1 MVACKSLLEITETM
15 LKNIL
20 YKAALCLGMSL
31 TLTACSQEE
40 SAANHTGNST
50 GVSLQIS
57 LADNVESRAT
67 EAGWSGNW
75 KENTIKRLDLY
86 LFSADGKL
94 RAHLVP
100 TLTNNV
106 TELTNGTFYDLTVE
120 GLTYNEVADNPT
132 DVFYLVANCPQLEST
147 NVTMLS
153 DLQAT
158 MITSPLVVDA
168 QQESFVMDAR
178 TTSDDTELYQVN
190 ATAMTATL
198 KFQLYR
204 AAAKIRLTVE
214 DEAGNSILDDCQY
227 QLLNYVS
234 TGTSVLAE
242 EEDYGKKVG
251 QALAK
256 TDPDQPFT
264 LYNDKAIFYSY
275 PNDWFDE
282 SLLTEDGVFEDETIY
297 TRDDL
302 IDENRQTYFLLKAP
316 YEGNTYY
323 YKVPVNFSIADY
335 NDKESFTKEE
345 IETLRDNY
353 YRLSRNH
360 LYDITVTIDREGGS
374 LTEPVTPKFH
384 ILVEDWKEG
393 GSYEIS
399 DGEFQEDSEKSG
411 D

>member
-1 MVACKSLLEITETM
+1 M

-20 YKAALCLGMSL
+20 YKAVLCLGMSL
-31 TLTACSQEE
+31 ALTACSQEE
-40 SAANHTGNST
+40 SVANHTDNSP
-50 GVSLQIS
+50 GVSLQVS
-57 LADNVESRAT
+57 VADNVESRVT
-67 EAGWSGNW
+67 EDGWDGDWN
-75 KENTIKRLDLY
+75 ENTISRLDLY
-86 LFSADGKL
+86 QFSTDGNL
-94 RAHLVP
+94 REHFVP
-100 TLTNNV
+100 TLTNNE
-106 TELTNGTFYDLTVE
+106 TELINGKFYDLTVE
-120 GLTYNEVADNPT
+120 GLTYNDVANNLT
-132 DVFYLVANCPQLEST
+132 DVFYLVANCPQLENANIT
-147 NVTMLS
+147 TLS
-153 DLQAT
+153 ALQAT
-158 MITSPLVVDA
+158 MIIPTLDVDA
-168 QQESFVMDAR
+168 QQGSFVMDAR
-178 TTSDDTELYQVN
+178 TTREDAALYVVDETNEQI
-190 ATAMTATL
+190 TL
-198 KFQLYR
+198 RFQLYR
-204 AAAKIRLTVE
+204 AAAKIRLAVE
-214 DEAGNSILDDCQY
+214 DEDGNSILDDCQY

-242 EEDYGKKVG
+242 EEAYGKG
-251 QALAK
+251 ARQALS
-256 TDPDQPFT
+256 TTEPDQQFT
-264 LYNDKAIFYSY
+264 LKYNDQAVFYSY

-297 TRDDL
+297 THDDL
-302 IDENRQTYFLLKAP
+302 IDEERQTYFLLKAP

-345 IETLRDNY
+345 IETLRSDY